1 MIRRLPCVIAAVV
14 WLAGCESQSSEV
26 QRGCAPPKVV
36 AFTAVWCGPCRQA
49 KPHLARMESA
59 GVEVEIVDIDKN
71 PELARRYGVTSVP
84 TFFVYVC
91 GKKTVRT
98 QDVSVVVTLTRL
110 GGE

>member
-1 MIRRLPCVIAAVV
+1 MIRRLLLAITVV
-14 WLAGCESQSSEV
+14 TLLGGCASQS
-26 QRGCAPPKVV
+26 RGCAPSKVV
-36 AFTAVWCGPCRQA
+36 AFTAAWCGPCKQA

-84 TFFVYVC
+84 TFFVYVR

-98 QDVSVVVTLTRL
+98 QNLAVVVALTRL
-110 GGE
+110 GCE